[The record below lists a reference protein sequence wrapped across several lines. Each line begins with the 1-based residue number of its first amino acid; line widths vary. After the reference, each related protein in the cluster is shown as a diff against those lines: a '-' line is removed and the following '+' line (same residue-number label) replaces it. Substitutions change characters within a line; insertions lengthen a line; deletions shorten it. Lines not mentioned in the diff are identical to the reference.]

1 MASIIKM
8 PSVAAGSEEAVLSKW
23 LVPEGTTVSVG
34 DLIAEIETEKAI
46 VDYAAEE
53 AGILAKQIV
62 APGKTIE
69 VGAPIAILLQA
80 GEDISA
86 ADPLLG
92 GAAPEVVAEPV
103 VLETVVPSAIVHA
116 PPASEHLNSPIA
128 QLPEPAQESTQG
140 RVLVSPLVRRMAREL
155 GINLSSIQGTGPGGR
170 KVRRD
175 LERAQSLQSVAAP
188 IAVPESQSKDIV
200 PQENNSAFTGIPHSG
215 MRKAIARRLT
225 ESKSSIPHFYLSAD
239 CDVDALLALRANI
252 NLTSSK
258 KISVNDFVVK
268 AVAAAFQ
275 DVPDANVVWT
285 DTQML
290 RYETVDI
297 SVAVATKGGLLTPVI
312 RGCEKRSL
320 SNLSIE
326 IATLAEKARDGK
338 LRQEELEGG
347 SFAITNLGM
356 YGTKEFSAII
366 NPPQSGILAVGAA
379 SPRPIVIDGEIVVRS
394 IMTVTL
400 SADHRAVD
408 GALAAQWLS
417 AFQQRIE
424 NPLSMLI

>member
-92 GAAPEVVAEPV
+92 GAAEVAVEVVAPEAS
-103 VLETVVPSAIVHA
+103 VPSAIVHT
-116 PPASEHLNSPIA
+116 PPASEPLNSPIA

-175 LERAQSLQSVAAP
+175 LERAQSLQSLAAP